1 MGLNLLFKPTQTL
14 NKGEVTK
21 PLIFKCTDLVN
32 FPRHIRLILFKD
44 LNSSNLIK
52 DVIINQESALHNLG
66 NSNDFYESALLSD
79 WGKFHQHDF
88 PLPFRYI
95 RQR

>member
-1 MGLNLLFKPTQTL
+1 ML

-21 PLIFKCTDLVN
+21 PLLFKCTDLVN
-32 FPRHIRLILFKD
+32 FPRHIRLILFRD
-44 LNSSNLIK
+44 LISSNLIK
-52 DVIINQESALHNLG
+52 DVNQESALHNLG
-66 NSNDFYESALLSD
+66 NSKDFYESALLSY
-79 WGKFHQHDF
+79 WGKCHQHDF